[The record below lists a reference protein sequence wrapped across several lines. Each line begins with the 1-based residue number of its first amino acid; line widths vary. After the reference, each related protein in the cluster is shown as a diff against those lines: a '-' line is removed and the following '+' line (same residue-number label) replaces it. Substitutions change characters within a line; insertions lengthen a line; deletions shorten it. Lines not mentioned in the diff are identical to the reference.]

1 MEIELKGHLYRAGK
15 LSVFDQLK
23 VARKLLP
30 VLSGMV
36 GELQKLRGGEVAMET
51 LLPALAT
58 AIGDMQDSDCDA
70 IIHAC
75 LSVVSRQ
82 NGKAWV
88 AVFRQGD
95 LMFDDIDLG
104 TLLQLV
110 AQVIGDSL
118 GNFFTHPSTARLCP
132 YNQLNPRYAS

>member
-1 MEIELKGHLYRAGK
+1 MDIELNGNTYRAGK

-58 AIGDMQDSDCDA
+58 AIGDIQDSDCDA

-82 NGKAWV
+82 NGKAWM

-118 GNFFTHPSTARLCP
+118 GNFFHAPLDGATVPPQPA
-132 YNQLNPRYAS
+132 